1 MQAGHQQGNQKR
13 HHNGDII
20 KAHVDMK
27 TVLKQQAEPEVD
39 DQEYPD
45 RQQGKG
51 IAFFILFLL
60 LSTQQTKTLPSHFA

>member
-1 MQAGHQQGNQKR
+1 
-13 HHNGDII
+13 
-20 KAHVDMK
+20 MK

>member
-1 MQAGHQQGNQKR
+1 
-13 HHNGDII
+13 
-20 KAHVDMK
+20 MK

-51 IAFFILFLL
+51 IAFFSFCSSFCQHSKRKHSRPILHKDESVGFR
-60 LSTQQTKTLPSHFA
+60 SHFRIYALLH